1 MDVPFCLCLYKTDR
15 QKHTLT
21 LLIKGVD
28 IRLYRMQAFFF
39 GKLQNIQKAAAT
51 DVLILIFLTDNDSD
65 LTAVQQ
71 GDVPD
76 QDTQILDIIAISM
89 AAQVIVHAMQKR

>member
-1 MDVPFCLCLYKTDR
+1 
-15 QKHTLT
+15 
-21 LLIKGVD
+21 
-28 IRLYRMQAFFF
+28 MQAFFF

-51 DVLILIFLTDNDSD
+51 DVLILIFLTDNDSN